1 MDRRKFSC
9 AMLAVTWFIIIL
21 TLYVLKPDVF
31 SDPRIAIALI
41 VHSVCIGLVRL

>member
-31 SDPRIAIALI
+31 RDPRIAVALM